1 MSTISR
7 SRGGRLDSI
16 RITSCATFV
25 ACYICSAY
33 LARGFIRIIHAR
45 PSNGDSGRPKKK
57 EPGESLRRAPVCRPC
72 PVRLFAAAHKVE
84 QEGEHVDEVEIE
96 RQRAHDHRLRSAEHT
111 SELQSLMRISYAV
124 FCLKKNTTPQ

>member
-45 PSNGDSGRPKKK
+45 PSNGGSGRSKKK
-57 EPGESLRRAPVCRPC
+57 EPGGSLPRALVCRPC
-72 PVRLFAAAHKVE
+72 PVRLFAAAHQVE
-84 QEGEHVDEVEIE
+84 QEGEQVDDDRIGT
-96 RQRAHDHRLRSAEHT
+96 RLNSSH
-111 SELQSLMRISYAV
+111 
-124 FCLKKNTTPQ
+124 